1 MYFKLLKP
9 AFILMFTT
17 LLFSSY
23 GSAAPITFKC
33 DGFTGWSGWIPQ
45 EFSVTLNNGDYGWEV
60 QRMTSNNYTYD
71 VGKVAVKKVSNELI
85 HMKYKSSNKTS
96 SGATVN
102 VRHTIY
108 IYPKLDKDYDIKY
121 EVSLPGGQREKSKGF
136 CY

>member
-1 MYFKLLKP
+1 
-9 AFILMFTT
+9 MFTT

-60 QRMTSNNYTYD
+60 KRMTSNNYTYD
-71 VGKVAVKKVSNELI
+71 SDKVVVKKVSKDLI
-85 HMKYKSSNKTS
+85 HMKYKGSNKTS
-96 SGATVN
+96 SGATIN

-108 IYPKLDKDYDIKY
+108 IYPQSYLKDIKY
-121 EVSLPGGQREKSKGF
+121 EVSLPGGQREKSKGY
-136 CY
+136 CN

>member
-1 MYFKLLKP
+1 
-9 AFILMFTT
+9 MFTT

-60 QRMTSNNYTYD
+60 KRMTSNNYTYD
-71 VGKVAVKKVSNELI
+71 SDKVVVKKVSKDLI
-85 HMKYKSSNKTS
+85 HMKYKGSNKTT
-96 SGATVN
+96 SGSTIN

-108 IYPKLDKDYDIKY
+108 IYPQSYLKDIKY